1 MDMSA
6 SLLLLLAGVPMA
18 AFADAP
24 VWTTREP
31 SSGSARGGCLQL
43 KMTGPAFVAGSY
55 SCLFKRGTQRAS
67 APAVATTGPAGNDSV
82 TCIVPSWE
90 FEQGLVQLILVREGY
105 GPIKFGGDNPS
116 DEMFQYLPEWQF
128 LSSNPSHGP
137 ASGGTTLGF
146 RTYGFLAG
154 YKWYRCFFTRNKP
167 DSSSNAI
174 LVQNMTAPADA
185 NGTHVHCTTPPWGS
199 LYAASLQ
206 APYSQVSVLLHDY
219 DTEIS
224 SSSDVSNYTSVP
236 AQSSCNQQNQHPSI
250 FSFRPVLTTAQVM
263 GTSAM
268 SVFVEKSCTKI
279 DCVRIRF

>member
-6 SLLLLLAGVPMA
+6 TLLLLLAGVPMA

-154 YKWYRCFFTRNKP
+154 YKWYRCFFTRTKP
-167 DSSSNAI
+167 DSASNAI
-174 LVQNMTAPADA
+174 LVQNMMPFRAERRKLD
-185 NGTHVHCTTPPWGS
+185 
-199 LYAASLQ
+199 
-206 APYSQVSVLLHDY
+206 SQL
-219 DTEIS
+219 
-224 SSSDVSNYTSVP
+224 
-236 AQSSCNQQNQHPSI
+236 C
-250 FSFRPVLTTAQVM
+250 
-263 GTSAM
+263 
-268 SVFVEKSCTKI
+268 
-279 DCVRIRF
+279 